1 MSKEEKYLVSR
12 INLGLLHCF
21 ILEELV
27 TVGDDGEEEYSRTNF
42 SCQSIRDQLKRSANV
57 NIFLDGF
64 KNKCFNFIYLT
75 THNNLSMAITRIV

>member
-1 MSKEEKYLVSR
+1 MSNEEKYLVSR

-27 TVGDDGEEEYSRTNF
+27 TVGDDGEEENSRTNF
-42 SCQSIRDQLKRSANV
+42 PCQSIRDQLKRSVNV

-64 KNKCFNFIYLT
+64 RNKCFNFIYLT